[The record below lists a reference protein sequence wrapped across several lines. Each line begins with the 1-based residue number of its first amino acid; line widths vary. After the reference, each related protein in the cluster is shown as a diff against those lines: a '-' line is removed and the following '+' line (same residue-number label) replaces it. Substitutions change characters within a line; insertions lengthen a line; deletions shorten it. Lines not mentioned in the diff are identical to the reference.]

1 MKLKKRL
8 QKVGERCREYL
19 WRISVGAVVM
29 LAIILILPPLIS
41 LIRTHITM
49 SQLNEEK
56 ARYEESIRKDSLLIE
71 QLKNDEFLEQYA
83 RERYFMQRPN
93 EQVFI
98 VED

>member
-1 MKLKKRL
+1 
-8 QKVGERCREYL
+8 
-19 WRISVGAVVM
+19 
-29 LAIILILPPLIS
+29 
-41 LIRTHITM
+41 M